1 MQRRAMTSVRSDG
14 ECVDLWCQLTSQSV
28 PGKMCPPSIKG
39 APKPLEPQSMCSS
52 TCGLPLLAL
61 AITIAEHGFCLN
73 DASRLDQSS
82 INDSPAKV

>member
-39 APKPLEPQSMCSS
+39 APKPLDPNQCVP
-52 TCGLPLLAL
+52 LPAVF
-61 AITIAEHGFCLN
+61 HF
-73 DASRLDQSS
+73 
-82 INDSPAKV
+82 